1 MTWLNLLAAFLTLA
15 YLPIPFYWLVLH
27 HFTHVWRGRHRA
39 ALWTAVV
46 VPWGI
51 GGLFVWTFAGQ
62 FFAAQSKPVW
72 AIAAGILLVGL
83 DFIIL
88 HRVHREMGTERL
100 VGHAEL
106 TGTGELNTKGLYSL
120 VRHPRYSAMLAGM
133 LGVCLMAGTRLLW
146 FTVAVWWLVVL
157 LSIWLE
163 ERELVRRFGETYVR
177 YRARVPAFLPIRLRP
192 RDE

>member
-1 MTWLNLLAAFLTLA
+1 MTWLNVVAAILTFT
-15 YLPIPFYWLVLH
+15 YLPIPIYWLLLH
-27 HFTHVWRGRHRA
+27 PLTGAWKGRHRA
-39 ALWTAVV
+39 ALWTA
-46 VPWGI
+46 PAIAWSL
-51 GGLFVWTFAGQ
+51 GGVFVWALADRLY
-62 FFAAQSKPVW
+62 AAEPAPTW
-72 AIAAGILLVGL
+72 AVVIGILLVAL
-83 DFIIL
+83 DFAIL

-146 FTVAVWWLVVL
+146 FTVGVWWLVVL

-163 ERELVRRFGETYVR
+163 ERELIRRFGDGYVQ

-192 RDE
+192 RGE